1 MSKKLNNPING
12 STLNSAPAERCFA
25 SFNLGWE
32 LDQALEK
39 LNYKV
44 PTLVQSASI
53 PSALTGVDIV
63 GQARTG
69 TGKTAAFVIPI
80 IKDIADRRPKFP
92 KSLIIAPTRE
102 LASQIKIEAQNLGQF
117 KKIRIVDIVG
127 GRPIEGQAQKLR
139 KGAHIVVGTPG
150 RILDLYKRGWLILDH
165 VNKVVIDEADEMFS
179 MGFYKDVE
187 EIISNT
193 PNDRQ
198 TFLFSAT
205 MSDNV
210 KNIAFKHM
218 KNPKIIRVKE
228 TEAQLCN
235 IKEHFHLVSSSKR
248 MKLLMESL
256 DAVAGKSLVFCRTR
270 REVDYVADFLS
281 RSKYRVEAIHGDYR
295 QSKRDKALKNFK
307 DGKVNVLIATDVAA
321 RGLHVND
328 IKTVINYRLP
338 DDITTYIHRIGRTG
352 RIGSEG
358 VAVTLYTVAQKYF
371 LKEFQAKVSAK
382 RLELASY

>member
-235 IKEHFHLVSSSKR
+235 IKEHFHLVSS
-248 MKLLMESL
+248 
-256 DAVAGKSLVFCRTR
+256 
-270 REVDYVADFLS
+270 
-281 RSKYRVEAIHGDYR
+281 
-295 QSKRDKALKNFK
+295 
-307 DGKVNVLIATDVAA
+307 
-321 RGLHVND
+321 
-328 IKTVINYRLP
+328 
-338 DDITTYIHRIGRTG
+338 
-352 RIGSEG
+352 
-358 VAVTLYTVAQKYF
+358 
-371 LKEFQAKVSAK
+371 
-382 RLELASY
+382 

>member
-1 MSKKLNNPING
+1 
-12 STLNSAPAERCFA
+12 
-25 SFNLGWE
+25 
-32 LDQALEK
+32 
-39 LNYKV
+39 
-44 PTLVQSASI
+44 
-53 PSALTGVDIV
+53 
-63 GQARTG
+63 
-69 TGKTAAFVIPI
+69 
-80 IKDIADRRPKFP
+80 
-92 KSLIIAPTRE
+92 
-102 LASQIKIEAQNLGQF
+102 
-117 KKIRIVDIVG
+117 
-127 GRPIEGQAQKLR
+127 
-139 KGAHIVVGTPG
+139 
-150 RILDLYKRGWLILDH
+150 
-165 VNKVVIDEADEMFS
+165 
-179 MGFYKDVE
+179 
-187 EIISNT
+187 
-193 PNDRQ
+193 
-198 TFLFSAT
+198 
-205 MSDNV
+205 
-210 KNIAFKHM
+210 
-218 KNPKIIRVKE
+218 E

-307 DGKVNVLIATDVAA
+307 EGKVNVLIATDVAA